1 MNDRNEKNTGFNPA
15 GLLIGMGIGLCFGTA
30 MGNMGA
36 GICLGMGV
44 GLCFSVA
51 LGHHEDAKRAPAEEK
66 QPEDENKE
74 DKGV

>member
-1 MNDRNEKNTGFNPA
+1 M
-15 GLLIGMGIGLCFGTA
+15 GLGIGLCFGTA

-51 LGHHEDAKRAPAEEK
+51 LGQRKDADDKT
-66 QPEDENKE
+66 DDGSGE
-74 DKGV
+74 DKE